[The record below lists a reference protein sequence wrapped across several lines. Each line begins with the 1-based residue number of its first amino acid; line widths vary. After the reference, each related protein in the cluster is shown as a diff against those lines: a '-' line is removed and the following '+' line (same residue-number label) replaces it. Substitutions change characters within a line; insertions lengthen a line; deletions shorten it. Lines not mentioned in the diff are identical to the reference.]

1 MKLVCFP
8 TGCIALALKGSATLW
23 AQTGGVLPMP
33 PVQPDGQQEMPEVL
47 VTADAPGGTQ
57 VGPVPLDYAAGR
69 DILGPTEVER
79 AGALSLQEILRRS
92 PSIAVSDETGSDSL
106 PNIAIRGISG
116 NDGIF
121 RSVNLTMMADGIPLA
136 GGPYGAPGASGFPLL
151 MERVYAIDIAR
162 GGAAVRYGPN
172 NVAGVVNFLTRPIP
186 ERGTLETL
194 VKYNSFND
202 ASFYAGVG
210 GTYDGFGYLAEGVYK
225 TGDTYR
231 EHGDYTLQNWS
242 LKTSLRHSDT
252 VRSLF
257 QIERF
262 EDDSDLADG
271 LSWAQ
276 YQADPQQSTSPQN
289 RFAADQDRLNWR
301 LQWQATPRTLAEVV
315 TYWYDTNRTF
325 WLGNPLFYGD
335 SPTYIQATPRPMETW
350 AVQPQLTHKSAFDVP
365 GLEGE
370 VYSEL
375 LAGVRYQSED
385 LVRRVERT
393 PTGGATTLRS
403 DDRYDYG
410 AWSAFVQDKF
420 EWKDWILTPGVRFEA
435 VGIDAE
441 RVAGTQ
447 PGVGNTNEQDFVE
460 VLPAI
465 SAAYRLDEGWSVY
478 SNIQSSFQAPQAAQI
493 DLLDNPQEVE
503 AQYAWMYEVGTRL
516 QSRDGALVA
525 DLCVYQ
531 IDYSDKLEADPDQFD
546 VLLNSGRT
554 RHRGVELALDAD
566 VSRPAGVEGLGVWT
580 SAAWNESEYMNGD
593 FEGNEVTG
601 TPEWLLSWGLRYEHE
616 ETGIY
621 GGLDGFYVDEAYS
634 DRENT
639 EAINADGT
647 RGLRPAYI
655 VWNAQT
661 GIGMDLGP
669 NCRLRFQL
677 NGRNLFDHEYFEVR
691 AARGIYPGAPFG
703 YGAELGL
710 KFTF

>member
-1 MKLVCFP
+1 LWFVP
-8 TGCIALALKGSATLW
+8 ALESASLL
-23 AQTGGVLPMP
+23 AQQG
-33 PVQPDGQQEMPEVL
+33 PVRQQEEVPEVL
-47 VTADAPGGTQ
+47 IVAEAPNGTQ
-57 VGPVPLDYAAGR
+57 VERTPIDYAAGR
-69 DILGPTEVER
+69 DVLGPEEVER

-106 PNIAIRGISG
+106 PNIALRGISG

-121 RSVNLTMMADGIPLA
+121 RSVNLTLMADGIPLA
-136 GGPYGAPGASGFPLL
+136 GGPYGAPGASGFPLV
-151 MERVYAIDIAR
+151 MERVYAVDIQR

-186 ERGTLETL
+186 ERGTIETL
-194 VKYNSFND
+194 LKYNSFND
-202 ASFYAGVG
+202 ASFYTGVG
-210 GTYDGFGYLAEGVYK
+210 GTYDDFGYLAEGVYK
-225 TGDTYR
+225 FGDTYR

-242 LKTSLRHSDT
+242 LKSSLRHTDS
-252 VRSLF
+252 VRSLI

-262 EDDSDLADG
+262 EDDSDLSDG
-271 LSWAQ
+271 LSLAQ
-276 YQADPQQSTSPQN
+276 YQADPSQSSSLQN
-289 RFAADQDRLNWR
+289 RFAAEQNRLNWR
-301 LQWQATPRTLAEVV
+301 VQWQAAPTTLVEVI
-315 TYWYDTNRTF
+315 TYWYDTERTF

-335 SPTYIQATPRPMETW
+335 APTFIQATPRPMETW
-350 AVQPQLTHKSAFDVP
+350 AIQPQVTHKSALDVP

-393 PTGGATTLRS
+393 PAGGVTTLRS

-420 EWKDWILTPGVRFEA
+420 EWKDWTVTPGVRFEA
-435 VGIDAE
+435 VGIEAD
-441 RVAGTQ
+441 RLAGTQ
-447 PGVGNTNEQDFVE
+447 PGVGNTNDQDFVE

-493 DLLDNPQEVE
+493 DLLDNQQDVE

-516 QSRDGALVA
+516 QSRDGALAA

-531 IDYSDKLEADPDQFD
+531 IDYSDKLESDPDQFD
-546 VLLNSGRT
+546 VFLNTGRT
-554 RHRGVELALDAD
+554 RHRGVELAVDAD
-566 VSRPAGVEGLGVWT
+566 LARESGIEGLGAWT

-593 FEGNEVTG
+593 FKGNEVTG
-601 TPEWLLSWGLRYEHE
+601 TPEWLISWGLRYEHD

-647 RGLRPAYI
+647 RGLRPSYI

-661 GIGMDLGP
+661 GIGMDLGS

-677 NGRNLFDHEYFEVR
+677 NARNLFNHEYFDVR

-703 YGAELGL
+703 YGAEFGL